1 MPDYRALAQALGT
14 SQPTPQEIE
23 RMAALQSP
31 AFGVFPQMKPY
42 RSEQDITA
50 SANVPVDL
58 LRGRVAG
65 TRGLFGDV
73 VNQPIPMVR
82 PLQLLSQAFTGQQK
96 YPDTEHYLDTM
107 PLKSNT
113 PIGDVA
119 GRIGSFAPI
128 NPMPAVRA
136 GQKGL
141 NMLGM
146 EVADRLATGRSV
158 LPSLL
163 KEPQTAMFAVN
174 PADQMAQAVTK
185 AEVSPLGF
193 YSAVEQQALKIPR
206 KQGTGDSF
214 LNDLMKGQDVK
225 KYEIEAMGL
234 ENYLRG
240 KPNVTRQE
248 VQDFIANNRLNVQQT
263 QLGGKIEEDPLGI
276 AKREEIF
283 NKYEPE
289 IQDLYRRLDKPEY
302 VMYDKATNEVLRNY
316 DTYEDAL
323 VDNLKPNTPSG
334 TYIRPK
340 ENSRELQ
347 QQLESLQNKR
357 DVEANAA
364 YLVPQTKPTKYQRY
378 QLPGGENYRE
388 ILLTLPD
395 KKNQFPDFEQ
405 WITNRYGGEQVPENV
420 RQAARKEYERQSAG
434 LGISSGYQSSHFNEP
449 NILAHMRVNDRVDA
463 EGKKML
469 LIEEVQSDWHQAGRE
484 KGYQSKSGQYGE
496 KVSPEEYKRGVALQN
511 QQRNQPGPLTPSEQA
526 ELNDIMA
533 RHEAS
538 IVGGRVPDAPF
549 KDTWHQLALKRA
561 IKEAVDKGYDR
572 IGLTTGAQQADRY
585 NLSNHVQDLT
595 LHGTGDNLRL
605 SATSADGT
613 HKVIDMQD
621 VTPKTLPNYIGKE
634 AAQKLL
640 AQPEPNPENP
650 YAARNLFGVDLK
662 VGGEGMKKYYDEV
675 YPNYLNKLGKKYG
688 AQVGETKV
696 NTGIDNLPAG
706 SSVPTMKQEPVRYLD
721 ITPEMRKAIKEGQP
735 LASIEEEL
743 AKALA

>member
-1 MPDYRALAQALGT
+1 MISDIGRGGLSNLESLVRGGVAQVPGTAGDLEALARMGINASFGAGGVNVNQETALPTTSDILGMLPQRVTQARPESAGMEELGT
-14 SQPTPQEIE
+14 VMGPGL
-23 RMAALQSP
+23 AK
-31 AFGVFPQMKPY
+31 GV
-42 RSEQDITA
+42 A
-50 SANVPVDL
+50 PV
-58 LRGRVAG
+58 V
-65 TRGLFGDV
+65 
-73 VNQPIPMVR
+73 
-82 PLQLLSQAFTGQQK
+82 
-96 YPDTEHYLDTM
+96 
-107 PLKSNT
+107 
-113 PIGDVA
+113 
-119 GRIGSFAPI
+119 
-128 NPMPAVRA
+128 
-136 GQKGL
+136 KGGGNL
-141 NMLGM
+141 LGM
-146 EVADRLATGRSV
+146 AMNERLLANKPM

-174 PADQMAQAVTK
+174 PQEQMAQAITK

-234 ENYLRG
+234 EDYLRG

-248 VQDFIANNRLNVQQT
+248 VQDFIQNNRINVQER
-263 QLGGKIEEDPLGI
+263 QLGGEITDDPIGI
-276 AKREEIF
+276 AKRKAVF
-283 NKYEPE
+283 DKYEPQIQSLDKE
-289 IQDLYRRLDKPEY
+289 ISNYMKSLDEQTMLARDKFADAHAKLNTQGYMPTSQDYEAYNLAEKELQRIRSLPRADALYRQRS
-302 VMYDKATNEVLRNY
+302 
-316 DTYEDAL
+316 DAL
-323 VDNLKPNTPSG
+323 HDA
-334 TYIRPK
+334 
-340 ENSRELQ
+340 
-347 QQLESLQNKR
+347 R
-357 DVEANAA
+357 DAEANAA
-364 YLVPQTKPTKYQRY
+364 YIVPEPTPTKYNKY

-388 ILLTLPD
+388 ILLKLPPTE
-395 KKNQFPDFEQ
+395 NVVEQ
-405 WITNRYGGEQVPENV
+405 WMVYRPNGASVGGYASEEYAK
-420 RQAARKEYERQSAG
+420 RAAKEIGGTYKQGESLRG
-434 LGISSGYQSSHFNEP
+434 ETGYRSSHWNEP
-449 NILAHMRVNDRVDA
+449 NVLAHLRVNDRVDA

-484 KGYQSKSGQYGE
+484 KGYAISAKE
-496 KVSPEEYKRGVALQN
+496 KARADE
-511 QQRNQPGPLTPSEQA
+511 LTKMA
-526 ELNDIMA
+526 ND
-533 RHEAS
+533 
-538 IVGGRVPDAPF
+538 VGGIANLSPKLQTEAKELGDRLTAQGVPDAPF

-572 IGLTTGAQQADRY
+572 IGLTTGAQQAERY

-688 AQVGETKV
+688 AQVGETRIK
-696 NTGIDNLPAG
+696 TGRG
-706 SSVPTMKQEPVRYLD
+706 VPGGEPVRYLD

-735 LASIEEEL
+735 LASIEDEL